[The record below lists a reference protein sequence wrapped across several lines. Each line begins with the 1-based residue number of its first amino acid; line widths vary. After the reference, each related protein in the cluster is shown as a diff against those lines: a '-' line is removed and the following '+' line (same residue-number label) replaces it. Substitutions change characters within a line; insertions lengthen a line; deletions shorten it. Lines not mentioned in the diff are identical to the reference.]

1 MLLGSA
7 VQNEAAS
14 HEREIAGKGLQGIVP
29 KSVQRW
35 DVGAHSSR
43 PCSCARL
50 LAPLFSCARARAQ
63 APMHEPPVYGGL
75 TSRLHPLSS
84 PPQSGKQGMVL
95 QSRKLTHQQ
104 RRQRRKLTRQDGPGQ
119 QVLPLEQE
127 RVSREFRPWEGQTKP
142 HPLQL

>member
-35 DVGAHSSR
+35 GVGAR
-43 PCSCARL
+43 FI
-50 LAPLFSCARARAQ
+50 APLFSCARARAQ